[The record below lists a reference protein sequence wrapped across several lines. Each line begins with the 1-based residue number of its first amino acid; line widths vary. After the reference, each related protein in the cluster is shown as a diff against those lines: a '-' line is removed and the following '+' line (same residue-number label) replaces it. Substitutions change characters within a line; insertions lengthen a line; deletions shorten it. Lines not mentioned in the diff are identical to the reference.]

1 MLRFVTISAPLEV
14 LCRYAEILK
23 IRLPIRKFS
32 AEMLHSESAEGANM
46 LEFKLSNIDGS
57 AFEHSMMGIPLFSDV
72 HDELKSWFEKFQEPF
87 YPKDKIFKSWG
98 HQHTAIYSR
107 YKTIYR
113 VSQKTYVSEV
123 ISFFLTGV
131 FSGTPCS
138 FIA

>member
-1 MLRFVTISAPLEV
+1 MTISAPLEV

-72 HDELKSWFEKFQEPF
+72 HDELKSWFEKLQEPF
-87 YPKDKIFKSWG
+87 YPDGKVFQRRG

-107 YKTIYR
+107 YENCWQFVINFHTKQWCNIEELN
-113 VSQKTYVSEV
+113 SENF
-123 ISFFLTGV
+123 ISLQ
-131 FSGTPCS
+131 
-138 FIA
+138 